1 MANNDIVPGF
11 DDENIDGLKIKLARI
26 EDLAGGLTMTLQG
39 YLDTYNSSSFNR
51 CVLNAIQAG
60 FHRLIFQ
67 CGGLNYVSST
77 GIGTFTTI
85 MKALKARGGDL
96 VFQGMQPKVM
106 EVFQLLGFSKFFNMR
121 DTSVDSTNFFKSI
134 QPAEKESVFP
144 KVITCP
150 ICVKK
155 LNVVR
160 AGRFRCSS
168 CKSVIAI
175 NEVAQVFLG

>member
-1 MANNDIVPGF
+1 MTNNDIVPGF
-11 DDENIDGLKIKLARI
+11 DDETVDGLKIKLAKVDNVI
-26 EDLAGGLTMTLQG
+26 GGLTMILTG
-39 YLDTYNSSSFNR
+39 YIDTYNSNSFNR
-51 CVLNAIQAG
+51 VALKAIQGG
-60 FHRLIFQ
+60 FHRVIFQ

-85 MKALKARGGDL
+85 MKAVKARGGDL
-96 VFQGMQPKVM
+96 VFVGMQPKVH

-121 DTSVDSTNFFKSI
+121 DSLEDSINHFKGEK
-134 QPAEKESVFP
+134 PAEKPNVFP

-168 CKSVIAI
+168 CKTVLAI
-175 NEVAQVFLG
+175 NEVAQVLLG